1 MPSPDPRNPRNCRR
15 HSLVYD
21 WRTARH
27 LRGAFWMAYPALPC
41 HLSGRSFPPSV
52 RRYLGRRSPIPFPT
66 IICFIKVEPYFVRVR
81 LSGTGFPTSRYASPI
96 CTRILPDLTPQVV
109 ALTLSNRFR
118 VVVRAA
124 EKCTCGKSLT
134 FAHKRARAPPPSLPP
149 LMLSSHPERKTS
161 GGFVDNDDDDLRSA
175 RTVRRPALSAGRRGR
190 PLSPALL

>member
-1 MPSPDPRNPRNCRR
+1 
-15 HSLVYD
+15 
-21 WRTARH
+21 
-27 LRGAFWMAYPALPC
+27 MAYPALPC

-66 IICFIKVEPYFVRVR
+66 IICFIKVEPNFVRVR

-134 FAHKRARAPPPSLPP
+134 FAHKGPHSQRFCDVADTVKFYLKCDVAKSFRMGP
-149 LMLSSHPERKTS
+149 LLCTM
-161 GGFVDNDDDDLRSA
+161 
-175 RTVRRPALSAGRRGR
+175 AGRQ
-190 PLSPALL
+190 